1 MDRPVVLITKPNS
14 NPEFFFSGMC
24 RQKIINSVL
33 ECLPVSYILV
43 SSVLFPFLHFKSVK
57 SDWIAL
63 ILSFCL
69 LQSKNNDRLYFK
81 VDCFWTKICDS
92 DHCV

>member
-1 MDRPVVLITKPNS
+1 MTVIFRLQQAKTKCI
-14 NPEFFFSGMC
+14 M
-24 RQKIINSVL
+24 
-33 ECLPVSYILV
+33 
-43 SSVLFPFLHFKSVK
+43 PFLHFKSVK